1 MNETEIV
8 SEGKDWMVAL
18 IAVIMITIILSL
30 MVEFKN
36 VFLDA
41 NQKTIQK
48 TNESIL
54 EEDD

>member
-1 MNETEIV
+1 MDETEIV

-30 MVEFKN
+30 MIEFKS
-36 VFLDA
+36 VFFDA

>member
-1 MNETEIV
+1 MDETEIIT
-8 SEGKDWMVAL
+8 EGKDWVVAL

-30 MVEFKN
+30 MLEFKS